1 MKKTLIALLI
11 LIITLTCSN
20 WVVMAEENVNVV
32 LDGKTITFMTDSSS
46 NSEITRYE
54 EHTYLYFEEF
64 DQKLV
69 EMGIPKE
76 SDSTGYENISMDQ
89 EYIDRFLRILENH

>member
-1 MKKTLIALLI
+1 MVMLLSLWPCRLSAVI
-11 LIITLTCSN
+11 R
-20 WVVMAEENVNVV
+20 
-32 LDGKTITFMTDSSS
+32 SS
-46 NSEITRYE
+46 NSKIARYE

-69 EMGIPKE
+69 GLGIPKE

-89 EYIDRFLRILENH
+89 EYVDRFRRILENK